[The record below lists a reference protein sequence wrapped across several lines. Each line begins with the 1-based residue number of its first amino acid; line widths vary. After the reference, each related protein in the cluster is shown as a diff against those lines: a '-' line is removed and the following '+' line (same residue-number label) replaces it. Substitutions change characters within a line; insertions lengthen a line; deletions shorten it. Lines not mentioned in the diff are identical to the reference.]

1 MPEVA
6 VAVTG
11 LVGLLHSTV
20 WVKAVSRT
28 MCSSESVVEVG
39 RVRFGLDGG
48 RDSCIH
54 AGKCDNVTK
63 AGVNTEK
70 VCYTSKVFVLVL

>member
-1 MPEVA
+1 M
-6 VAVTG
+6 
-11 LVGLLHSTV
+11 

-28 MCSSESVVEVG
+28 MCSSENVVEVG

-54 AGKCDNVTK
+54 AGNDCNVTK
-63 AGVNTEK
+63 AGVNAGK
-70 VCYTSKVFVLVL
+70 VLHTLKTNGKVGESRDR